1 MTAENLADLVAQ
13 STLIVIGTTSEGEPR
28 VERVP
33 GRDSSDRSK
42 PDANFTM
49 IGNVYQIEIE
59 RYLKG
64 SGDSSLSVIQQVG
77 FDAYVPG
84 PNNSPGMLTQA
95 RYDNLALMLGRS
107 NRYLLFLRDH
117 ADTEG
122 LWSGTAQ
129 PYKFLLVNGDAR
141 SEIPLGT
148 LDGAFPNRPESEFID
163 QVEALIASRGS
174 DDATK
179 TAALRIPND
188 ATWLLEYLDG
198 SPRVD
203 GTHVALR
210 VNGDSLGGFDGCNSF
225 GGRWDDGITIARPDG
240 TFSVPTTFW
249 TQMLCGGPEGIMEQ
263 ADSYM
268 TALIDGK
275 MFRLDGDRLEIFD
288 ETNEV
293 RLIFSRQD
301 PLPGDAIDLVGT
313 AWRLVIEADE
323 GGGTRAPTLALL
335 NDRIA
340 AGATAC
346 GGYVAGYNVT
356 DGRLRFAGISTTD
369 TMEECTYEPF
379 HPEDL
384 SGTADYSVEKSSGS
398 KLLSIRTWEGKTL
411 VYEPLPPI
419 VDGIFAERWSLTTFI
434 QPHETA
440 SGHTRYSRTTDVIPG
455 TEVTIEFRK
464 DGVSGLAGCNTYGA
478 PTRVDGSKVT
488 IGAAMVTRAWCDDPE
503 GLMEQERRY
512 LGILSA

>member
-1 MTAENLADLVAQ
+1 M
-13 STLIVIGTTSEGEPR
+13 
-28 VERVP
+28 
-33 GRDSSDRSK
+33 
-42 PDANFTM
+42 
-49 IGNVYQIEIE
+49 
-59 RYLKG
+59 
-64 SGDSSLSVIQQVG
+64 
-77 FDAYVPG
+77 
-84 PNNSPGMLTQA
+84 
-95 RYDNLALMLGRS
+95 
-107 NRYLLFLRDH
+107 
-117 ADTEG
+117 
-122 LWSGTAQ
+122 
-129 PYKFLLVNGDAR
+129 
-141 SEIPLGT
+141 GT
-148 LDGAFPNRPESEFID
+148 LDGAFPDRPESEFID

-174 DDATK
+174 DDTTK
-179 TAALRIPND
+179 TAALGIPND
-188 ATWLLEYLDG
+188 AMWLLEYLDG

-225 GGRWDDGITIARPDG
+225 GGRWDDGTTIARPAG
-240 TFSVPTTFW
+240 TFSVPTTFQ

-275 MFRLDGDRLEIFD
+275 MFRLDGDRLEILD

-293 RLIFSRQD
+293 RLISSRQD
-301 PLPGDAIDLVGT
+301 PLPGDAIDLMGT

-323 GGGTRAPTLALL
+323 GGRTRAPTLAFL

-340 AGATAC
+340 AGAITC
-346 GGYVAGYNVT
+346 GGYVATYSVT
-356 DGRLRFAGISTTD
+356 DGRLSFPAISMTGPAESCAD
-369 TMEECTYEPF
+369 EPF

-384 SGTADYSVEKSSGS
+384 SGTADYSVENSPES
-398 KLLSIRTWEGKTL
+398 KLFSIRTWEGKTL

-419 VDGIFAERWSLTTFI
+419 FDGIFAGRWSLTTFI

-440 SGHTRYSRTTDVIPG
+440 SGDTRYSRTIDVIPG

-488 IGAAMVTRAWCDDPE
+488 IGAVMVTRAWCDDPE

-512 LGILSA
+512 LDILSA